1 MGRKNSTL
9 STVHAQQE
17 ETVNPIYGWGWMCR
31 SNVTRVS
38 GEKTSVGGR
47 ARGLGWTDLFT
58 DTSATVHADHSQI
71 ERLTELL
78 TFTINL
84 KS

>member
-1 MGRKNSTL
+1 M
-9 STVHAQQE
+9 HAQRE
-17 ETVNPIYGWGWMCR
+17 GIVNFSR
-31 SNVTRVS
+31 SNVTGVG
-38 GEKTSVGGR
+38 GEKTSVGGWGV
-47 ARGLGWTDLFT
+47 RGLGWTDLFT

>member
-1 MGRKNSTL
+1 MDRKNSTS
-9 STVHAQQE
+9 STVHAQRE
-17 ETVNPIYGWGWMCR
+17 GMANPIYGWGWVSR
-31 SNVTRVS
+31 SNVTGVS
-38 GEKTSVGGR
+38 GEKTSVGVR
-47 ARGLGWTDLFT
+47 IRGLGWTDLFT

-71 ERLTELL
+71 EWLTELL

>member
-1 MGRKNSTL
+1 M
-9 STVHAQQE
+9 HAQRE
-17 ETVNPIYGWGWMCR
+17 GTVNLIYERRWMSR

-47 ARGLGWTDLFT
+47 VRGLGWTDLFT
-58 DTSATVHADHSQI
+58 YTSATVHADHSQI

-84 KS
+84 KG